1 MVRNVAPS
9 QRQKA
14 VEMLKVGILN
24 DEAIAVAC
32 SMSTRAVRRYK
43 KNLELFPEYEGRLPP
58 TKKGP
63 ARLIEPQAFD
73 ALIDHLIRK
82 PGTYL
87 DEMAVF
93 LADEFGI
100 DVSISVISRTLQM
113 YGWSKKKVK

>member
-1 MVRNVAPS
+1 MGRNVAPS
-9 QRQKA
+9 QRVKA
-14 VEMLKVGILN
+14 VEMLKLGLYK
-24 DEAIAVAC
+24 DEVIAVAC
-32 SMSTRAVRRYK
+32 STSSRAVRRYRE
-43 KNLELFPEYEGRLPP
+43 NLELFPEYEGRSPP
-58 TKKGP
+58 TKNGP

-82 PGTYL
+82 PSTYL

-113 YGWSKKKVK
+113 YNWSKKKVK